1 MGATL
6 SISLRVGADSVDQ
19 PFFYPEADKRYFGIV
34 SEPASGNA
42 KSTSV
47 VLLSGTYGG
56 TTTLGRNRIWMKMA
70 RSLSDRGY
78 RVLRFDYA
86 GIGDSVGE
94 AVCYELEKPAVAELK
109 AGFELLESRGAE
121 DFVVVGTCYGSRTAL
136 VGSAGDP
143 RVRGVNLLVPP
154 VGSGTKGIGGAEH
167 LAEFHGSA
175 SLIRKAFS
183 RRILKKLL
191 HNKRARESARQ
202 VVTLKAQSILRS
214 DSAKE
219 GEAEQ
224 SRDAAVDFYRPLRQ
238 LLEDNVPVHILYGT
252 EDFFLTQ
259 FEQAR
264 EGKLGQMLDAHS
276 DLIEVVTIPGIVR
289 GFLSM
294 RVQDAVIDSVVE
306 WVDRTTR

>member
-1 MGATL
+1 M
-6 SISLRVGADSVDQ
+6 SISLRVGTDSVDL
-19 PFFYPEADKRYFGIV
+19 PVFYPESDKRYFGIV
-34 SEPASGNA
+34 SEPESGRA
-42 KSTSV
+42 KTTAI

-56 TTTLGRNRIWMKMA
+56 TTTLGRNRIWLKMA
-70 RSLSDRGY
+70 RRLADRGY

-109 AGFELLESRGAE
+109 AGFDLLESRGAE
-121 DFVVVGTCYGSRTAL
+121 DFIVVGTCYGSRTAL

-167 LAEFHGSA
+167 LAENVGSV
-175 SLIRKAFS
+175 SLIKKALS
-183 RRILKKLL
+183 RRTIRKLI
-191 HNKRARESARQ
+191 HNRRAREAARQ
-202 VVTLKAQSILRS
+202 VVSLKAQSVLRS
-214 DSAKE
+214 DTSG
-219 GEAEQ
+219 GEESGQ
-224 SRDAAVDFYRPLRQ
+224 NGDAAADFYRPLRR
-238 LLEDNVPVHILYGT
+238 LLQSGVPVHILYGT

-264 EGKLGQMLDAHS
+264 QGKLGAMLDSHS
-276 DLIEVVTIPGIVR
+276 ELVEVETMPGIVR

-306 WVDRTTR
+306 WVGRKTT